1 VTLEGVCH
9 PVDTG
14 FLVYNTHTYPH
25 LTALFA
31 HLGVASVETEMS
43 FAVSLEEPG
52 IEWAG
57 SSLATVFGQKRNLL
71 RRDFW
76 RMLADIL
83 RFNRESVAWI
93 DQYPDYG
100 GSLREFLAAGRYSRP
115 FAEWYLLPMAAAIWS
130 CPAGQMLDY
139 PLASFVRFCRNHG
152 LLQVFDRPL
161 WRTVKGGGREYV
173 RKLAAGLDDI
183 RLARRCAACSG
194 RMMACSSSPMARRA
208 YDQVVLACHS
218 DQALAILG
226 AAATPAERRLLG
238 AIRYAPNRAVLH
250 TDAALLPRNRR
261 PCGRR
266 GTTCRAPGTGSPPGQ
281 RLLPDQPPAATALQD
296 AADGLAE
303 PAARAEGGAVIAEFD
318 YEHPIFDGPAI
329 AAQRE
334 LPAISGKR
342 GVWFCGAWNGYG
354 FHEDG
359 LKSALQVANALGC
372 HAPWQGREAASSPAP
387 AWADEGTAPH
397 EREAGSPLLRAGDA
411 PPAAA
416 GRAPLRL
423 SGLFLPV
430 AALRGRQLGSAL
442 FSVNR
447 WNLFSFHFADH
458 GARDGSHPLPWI
470 RALLQQEG
478 VAPTAKSGCSAFRAF
493 SASSST
499 RSACGSA
506 TTVRGTA
513 RRPRRGEQHLR

>member
-1 VTLEGVCH
+1 MSMHGSAEGQRIAVVGAGISGLASAWLLSQRHAVTLYEAGAYLGGHTNTVDVSLEGVCH

-14 FLVYNTHTYPH
+14 FLVYNTLTYPH

-139 PLASFVRFCRNHG
+139 PLTSFVRFCRNHG

-161 WRTVKGGGREYV
+161 WRTVRGGGREYV
-173 RKLAAGLDDI
+173 RKLAAGLADI
-183 RLARRCAACSG
+183 RIGTPVRSVQRTDDGLQLVTDGAVET
-194 RMMACSSSPMARRA
+194 

-218 DQALAILG
+218 DQALAILA
-226 AAATPAERRLLG
+226 AAATPDERRLLG
-238 AIRYAPNRAVLH
+238 AIRYEPNRAVLH
-250 TDAALLPRNRR
+250 SDAALLPRNRALWSAWNYLSSVQELDRR
-261 PCGRR
+261 PVSVSYLINRLQPLPFK
-266 GTTCRAPGTGSPPGQ
+266 TPLMVSLNPQ
-281 RLLPDQPPAATALQD
+281 RQPK
-296 AADGLAE
+296 ADS
-303 PAARAEGGAVIAEFD
+303 VIAEFD
-318 YEHPIFDGPAI
+318 YEHPLFDGPAI
-329 AAQRE
+329 AAQHA

-359 LKSALQVANALGC
+359 LKSALQVANGLGC

-387 AWADEGTAPH
+387 AFRRMA
-397 EREAGSPLLRAGDA
+397 ER
-411 PPAAA
+411 AA
-416 GRAPLRL
+416 
-423 SGLFLPV
+423 
-430 AALRGRQLGSAL
+430 
-442 FSVNR
+442 
-447 WNLFSFHFADH
+447 
-458 GARDGSHPLPWI
+458 
-470 RALLQQEG
+470 
-478 VAPTAKSGCSAFRAF
+478 
-493 SASSST
+493 
-499 RSACGSA
+499 
-506 TTVRGTA
+506 
-513 RRPRRGEQHLR
+513 

>member
-1 VTLEGVCH
+1 MYRPQSAQRIAVIGAGISGLASAWLLSQRHVVTLYEAGDYLGGHTNTVDVTLDGVCH

-14 FLVYNTHTYPH
+14 FLVYNTHTYPN

-43 FAVSLEEPG
+43 FAVSLEEPA

-71 RRDFW
+71 RPDFW

-93 DQYPDYG
+93 EQHPDYG

-173 RKLAAGLDDI
+173 RKLASHLADI
-183 RLARRCAACSG
+183 RIDTPVRGVRRTDDGLQVITDGAVAY
-194 RMMACSSSPMARRA
+194 

-218 DQALAILG
+218 DQALVLLAD
-226 AAATPAERRLLG
+226 AATPAERRLLG
-238 AIRYAPNRAVLH
+238 AIRYEPNRAVLH
-250 TDAALLPRNRR
+250 SDAALLPRNRALWSAWNYLSSAQELDRR
-261 PCGRR
+261 PVSVSYLINRLQPLPFK
-266 GTTCRAPGTGSPPGQ
+266 TPLMVSLNPQ
-281 RLLPDQPPAATALQD
+281 REPK
-296 AADGLAE
+296 AE
-303 PAARAEGGAVIAEFD
+303 SVIAEFD

-334 LPAISGKR
+334 LPALSGTR

-359 LKSALQVANALGC
+359 LKSALQVANGLGC
-372 HAPWQGREAASSPAP
+372 HAPWQGGEAAVSPAP
-387 AWADEGTAPH
+387 AFRQTTE
-397 EREAGSPLLRAGDA
+397 L
-411 PPAAA
+411 AA
-416 GRAPLRL
+416 
-423 SGLFLPV
+423 
-430 AALRGRQLGSAL
+430 
-442 FSVNR
+442 
-447 WNLFSFHFADH
+447 
-458 GARDGSHPLPWI
+458 
-470 RALLQQEG
+470 
-478 VAPTAKSGCSAFRAF
+478 
-493 SASSST
+493 
-499 RSACGSA
+499 
-506 TTVRGTA
+506 
-513 RRPRRGEQHLR
+513 